1 MKPILAVI
9 LFCISCLGAWTG
21 AAHAA
26 GTSETPT
33 APAAV
38 NDLEEGRNAVKAQQ
52 WRVAINHLEKA
63 LAKDRD
69 NADIHNWLG
78 YSYRNSGD
86 MAKGMASY
94 STALKLNPNHRGA
107 HEYIGIAYLLQKNKP
122 KAEEHLAALD
132 KICGK
137 SCEEY
142 QDLQK
147 ALVAY
152 KE

>member
-1 MKPILAVI
+1 MKSILASI
-9 LFCISCLGAWTG
+9 LVCLCTAGTLSAF
-21 AAHAA
+21 AA
-26 GTSETPT
+26 GTDETPT

-38 NDLEEGRNAVKAQQ
+38 NDLEEGRKAVKAKQ
-52 WRVAINHLEKA
+52 WPAAIGHLEKA
-63 LAKDRD
+63 LARDRN

-78 YSYRNSGD
+78 YSYRNSGNLP
-86 MAKGMASY
+86 KGMDHY
-94 STALKLNPNHRGA
+94 NTALKLNPNHRGA

-122 KAEEHLAALD
+122 KAEEHLARLD
-132 KICGK
+132 TLCGK

-147 ALVAY
+147 AIAAY

>member
-1 MKPILAVI
+1 MKSIFAV
-9 LFCISCLGAWTG
+9 LLMCF
-21 AAHAA
+21 AASAGAA
-26 GTSETPT
+26 GTDETPT

-38 NDLEEGRNAVKAQQ
+38 NDLEAGRKAVKAKQ
-52 WRVAINHLEKA
+52 WRSAITHLDKA
-63 LAKDRD
+63 LAQDRN

-78 YSYRNSGD
+78 YSYRNSGN
-86 MAKGMASY
+86 MAKGMESY
-94 STALKLNPNHRGA
+94 NVALKLNPNHRGA
-107 HEYIGIAYLLQKNKP
+107 HEYIGIAYLLQKNRP

-132 KICGK
+132 QICGK

-147 ALVAY
+147 AIAGY